1 MQRASPAGPAERD
14 RRAIV
19 IRLRGK
25 AGCRKMA
32 EATAIRTAQEGAMT
46 LRMLRTL
53 SKLLIPNQRRSSSVA
68 SGMRKLLP
76 DLDKTIR
83 MFNKGPDQK
92 ES

>member
-1 MQRASPAGPAERD
+1 
-14 RRAIV
+14 
-19 IRLRGK
+19 
-25 AGCRKMA
+25 MA